1 MMTAYL
7 KFGITFIGPPSG
19 RSRLRMEVA
28 FKLYFGAEKGKAR
41 TVSRPGLREEE
52 QGKINER
59 DEAWVRAEPEH
70 QAQALRPGG
79 HRGRPEKHVVAPQLQ
94 GDAQAW

>member
-1 MMTAYL
+1 MAR
-7 KFGITFIGPPSG
+7 KKEKPGQFPVRAFVR
-19 RSRLRMEVA
+19 RS
-28 FKLYFGAEKGKAR
+28 K
-41 TVSRPGLREEE
+41 
-52 QGKINER
+52 GKINER